1 MLYFMYLWIP
11 TIANAII
18 LALLWR
24 LDVEGAN
31 ERLRAEAEQTADE
44 ESGRDKEFQRVQE

>member
-24 LDVEGAN
+24 LDVEKAN
-31 ERLRAEAEQTADE
+31 ARLRAETSPVPAHQQA
-44 ESGRDKEFQRVQE
+44 